1 MGVCNLFF
9 FLKNKHGEEELI
21 TPILDGTILPGVVRD
36 SVLRIA
42 MEMNKFKVVESMKHN
57 DSYFI

>member
-9 FLKNKHGEEELI
+9 FLKNKDGEHELI

-36 SVLRIA
+36 SILRIA
-42 MEMNKFKVVESMKHN
+42 TQMNRFKVT
-57 DSYFI
+57 